1 MAIGAL
7 GLPFCR
13 LYKEDKT
20 MKLTVKRIY
29 KGNNYTIGH
38 LYIDD
43 VYFSDVL
50 EDKVRELNKLE
61 DKVYGKTA
69 IPEGVYQVKLTFS
82 PKFKKILPEIL
93 NVPFF
98 SGIRIHSGNTADD
111 SEGCLLVG
119 ENKVKGKVINS
130 KKTIEKLMKILKSA
144 QDPIFLQI
152 A

>member
-1 MAIGAL
+1 MERFCRS
-7 GLPFCR
+7 PFCR
-13 LYKEDKT
+13 IYIT

-29 KGNNYTIGH
+29 KGENYTIGH
-38 LYIDD
+38 LYIDG
-43 VYFSDVL
+43 VYFCDVL
-50 EDKVRELNKLE
+50 EDMVRELNKLE

-69 IPEGVYQVKLTFS
+69 IPEGVYQVNLTYS

-93 NVPFF
+93 NVQFF

-130 KKTIEKLMKILKSA
+130 KKTLEKLMKILKSA

-152 A
+152 K